1 MPVKQ
6 EKYSVTIQMAL
17 ALIPFVNFWAAYRIE
32 KLRLMLLFFVPMV
45 FLNYL
50 VIIDLIDQL
59 VMTYPIFGGWIGL
72 ITAIP
77 EVLLIR
83 YFTIKWNKKQF
94 KIQKESKITGIG
106 IFLLWESFLI
116 FLYGFNLDTDLN
128 FWIIGSIPLFLLGVA
143 LLAVGLLKKSDVVP
157 VKENSSLEILKKRYA
172 TGEISEEEFN
182 KIKEGLE

>member
-50 VIIDLIDQL
+50 VIIDLMDQL
-59 VMTYPIFGGWIGL
+59 VMAYPIFGGWIGV
-72 ITAIP
+72 ITSIP
-77 EVLLIR
+77 EILLIR
-83 YFTIKWNKKQF
+83 YFTIKWNEKQF

-143 LLAVGLLKKSDVVP
+143 LLAVGLLKKSDVVQ

-172 TGEISEEEFN
+172 GGEISEEEFN